1 MAKKSARSKG
11 YRKYHQETKGYTPQE
26 KKIMTIGFAVIAI
39 VLICVLWLPDF
50 IESFSLLKVK
60 DGVVQNVGDNWLL
73 ANVGTSSKA
82 KYRKMA
88 EFGGIE
94 GYELSETKEG
104 ITDKN
109 LRYYVYAPV
118 SEDAPAETVNVQSGN
133 GVASELAT
141 NFLSQMSA
149 FGEVLNQSE
158 AVEEGEINGMKTY
171 SVVMEYRTPD
181 YEQAAEKEEAQA
193 AADAATAAKEEIPE
207 DVAAVLAEET
217 IYDYS
222 QTVLLYIDSNIEGK
236 CIVLNAS
243 NSGTDD
249 TCFGDTAAMLEVLQ
263 SAASSVTLAN

>member
-39 VLICVLWLPDF
+39 VLICVLWVPDF

-94 GYELSETKEG
+94 GYELSETKDG
-104 ITDKN
+104 ITDEN

-118 SEDAPAETVNVQSGN
+118 SEDAPAATLNVQSGN
-133 GVASELAT
+133 GNASELSA
-141 NFLSQMSA
+141 NFLSQMGA

-158 AVEEGEINGMKTY
+158 AVEEGEINGAKTY
-171 SVVMEYRTPD
+171 SLSIEYRTED
-181 YEQAAEKEEAQA
+181 YEQAYAKQEAQA

-217 IYDYS
+217 IYEYT
-222 QTVLLYIDSNIEGK
+222 QTALLYMESNIEGK
-236 CIVLNAS
+236 CIVLNAT

-249 TCFGDTAAMLEVLQ
+249 TCFRDTAAMLDVLQ
-263 SAASSVTLAN
+263 SAAASITLAG

>member
-26 KKIMTIGFAVIAI
+26 KKIMTIGFAAIAI

-50 IESFSLLKVK
+50 IESFHLLKVK

-73 ANVGTSSKA
+73 ANVGTSSKE

-88 EFGGIE
+88 EVGGVE
-94 GYELSETKEG
+94 GYELSSTEDG
-104 ITDKN
+104 ITDEN
-109 LRYYVYAPV
+109 LRYYVYTPV
-118 SEDAPAETVNVQSGN
+118 SEDAPAQTVNVQSGN
-133 GVASELAT
+133 GAASELSV

-171 SVVMEYRTPD
+171 TVMMEYRSED
-181 YEQAAEKEEAQA
+181 YDQAYAKEEAQA
-193 AADAATAAKEEIPE
+193 AADAATAANEEIPE

-217 IYDYS
+217 IYDYA
-222 QTVLLYIDSNIEGK
+222 QTVLLYIESNIEGK
-236 CIVLNAS
+236 CIVLNAT
-243 NSGTDD
+243 NSGKDD
-249 TCFGDTAAMLEVLQ
+249 TCFRDTAAMLDVLKAT
-263 SAASSVTLAN
+263 AATITLEN